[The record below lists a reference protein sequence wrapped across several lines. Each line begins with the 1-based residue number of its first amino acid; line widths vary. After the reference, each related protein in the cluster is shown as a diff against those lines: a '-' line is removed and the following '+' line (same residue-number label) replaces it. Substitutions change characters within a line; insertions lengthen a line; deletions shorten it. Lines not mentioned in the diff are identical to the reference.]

1 MSEPIVMYTSRFCL
15 HSRSVQRFF
24 KSQDVPVKNISID
37 GNQQARQE
45 LMAINRGYASVPT
58 LLFPDGTQLT
68 EPSLGEIRSKLGV
81 ENPSLTDRIKGI
93 IGK

>member
-1 MSEPIVMYTSRFCL
+1 MSEPIKIYTSRFCL
-15 HSRSVQRFF
+15 HSMSVVRFF
-24 KSQDVPVKNISID
+24 KSKDVPVEYISID

-45 LMAINRGYASVPT
+45 VMAMNRGYASVPT

-68 EPSLGEIRSKLGV
+68 EPSFNEIRNKLGM
-81 ENPSLTDRIKGI
+81 ESPSIGERIKGI